1 MIAETDVVRFA
12 VGQDMQNLKSEVWT
26 FWGSAEKPDF
36 YVTSSLIN
44 AELKGSIHPTRG
56 QFSFTTQAWP
66 PPSFENWVGSRPES
80 RHLDTIAIRHLV
92 AGEHFHVMTIRLP
105 DIGLRK
111 VGVTAKR
118 PRRFEQIPPFG
129 YDECVTLNLVLYE
142 GDWKEFI
149 SQLPGQKAIA
159 AIRNQSGRSLIV
171 FKGMEQ
177 ESDPVALYDQFLK
190 GLQVSNT
197 VVGLGGDL
205 TLFVGHKRE
214 PNQPILLTELHNI
227 AAQTF

>member
-1 MIAETDVVRFA
+1 
-12 VGQDMQNLKSEVWT
+12 
-26 FWGSAEKPDF
+26 
-36 YVTSSLIN
+36 
-44 AELKGSIHPTRG
+44 
-56 QFSFTTQAWP
+56 
-66 PPSFENWVGSRPES
+66 
-80 RHLDTIAIRHLV
+80 
-92 AGEHFHVMTIRLP
+92 MTIRLP

-111 VGVTAKR
+111 AGVPAR
-118 PRRFEQIPPFG
+118 RQRRFEQIPPFG

-227 AAQTF
+227 AAQTL